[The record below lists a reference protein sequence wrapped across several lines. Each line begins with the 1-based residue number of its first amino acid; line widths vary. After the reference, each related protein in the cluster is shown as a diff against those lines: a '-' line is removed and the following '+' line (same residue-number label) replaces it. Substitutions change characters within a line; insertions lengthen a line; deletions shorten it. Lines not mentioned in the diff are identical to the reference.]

1 MSIPASTAG
10 AHVLGDAAIAFL
22 RRYPPFDAMEEAPLR
37 TVASRLRLAYFPAE
51 TPVVT
56 PGDGEPRHLYIVQ
69 RGIVRVAAQGEPD
82 TVIALRAG
90 ECFSLG
96 ALLEHRAVTNAY
108 VAATDTFCYQ
118 LEAADFAWL
127 LEASN
132 RFREYATRYLA
143 SLLAESRKLLQ
154 MQYSGAAAEE
164 QAMGRS
170 LRSIIPRA
178 PVGCTPET
186 PLAEALQT
194 MKREKVGS
202 MLVHDDKGKLVGILT
217 ERDVLE
223 RVALERRD
231 LAEPISAAMT
241 SDPLTLR
248 PDDSAYDAA
257 LLIARHGIRHVPVV
271 AEGTTLG
278 VVTERDLFALQRST
292 LGGIHRAIEHAGGR
306 DELVAASHDIRRVAR
321 DLFAHGLSAEQLTHL
336 ASSLNDALTRRIL
349 ALEEVQHDL
358 SGVRWC
364 WLAFGSEGRA
374 EQTVATDQD
383 NGLVFTGE
391 PGQSPDA
398 VRARLLPFADAVNR
412 TLDACGFPLCK
423 GNIMARNPLWCLSRE
438 EWEQRFSG
446 WIENTDP
453 QAALDAVIFFDFRPL
468 HGEAALADSLRA
480 FLVTAVPRTPRFL
493 RQLAQQALETRPPLG
508 ILHDFVTR
516 DVEDAAHT
524 IDLKVAGA
532 RLFVDAAR
540 VLSLAAGT
548 AATNT
553 AQRLR
558 EAGARLNMSPHEI
571 EAAAEAFFFIQGL
584 RLRVQLGPEALPL
597 PNRLDP
603 DCLNE
608 VDRRILKESFRQ
620 ARKLQ
625 ARLALDYRL

>member
-1 MSIPASTAG
+1 MSVPASTAG

-22 RRYPPFDAMEEAPLR
+22 RRYPPFDAMEEGPLR
-37 TVASRLRLAYFPAE
+37 TVAPRLRLAYFPAL
-51 TPVVT
+51 TPLVT
-56 PGDGEPRHLYIVQ
+56 PGEGEPRHLYIVQ
-69 RGIVRVAAQGEPD
+69 RGIVHVAAQGEPD

-108 VAATDTFCYQ
+108 VAATDSFCYQ
-118 LEAADFAWL
+118 LEAVDFAWL

-170 LRSIIPRA
+170 LRSIVQRA

-202 MLVHDDKGKLVGILT
+202 MLVHDGAGTLVGILT
-217 ERDVLE
+217 ERDVLA

-241 SDPLTLR
+241 PDPLTLR

-271 AEGTTLG
+271 AEGVTLG

-292 LGGIHRAIEHAGGR
+292 LGGVHRAIEHAGSR

-336 ASSLNDALTRRIL
+336 VSSLNDALTRRVL
-349 ALEEVQHDL
+349 ALEEAQHDL
-358 SGVRWC
+358 AGVHWC

-383 NGLVFTGE
+383 NGLVFADSE
-391 PGQSPDA
+391 GQSADGA
-398 VRARLLPFADAVNR
+398 RARLLPFADAVNR

-423 GNIMARNPLWCLSRE
+423 GGIMARNARWCLSRT

-446 WIENTDP
+446 WIEDSDP
-453 QAALDAVIFFDFRPL
+453 QAILDAVIFFDFRPL
-468 HGEAALADSLRA
+468 HGESALADSLRA
-480 FLVTAVPRTPRFL
+480 FLLTAAPRTPRFL

-516 DVEDAAHT
+516 NVEDAAHT